1 MAVVQIMIHATYG
14 GFGLSDEA
22 QRLYT
27 ERGGKC
33 DNFWRIARDD
43 PLMVSIVKELGPRA
57 SKFGG
62 CIRIVEIPARFGK
75 HFRISEY
82 DGLESVVIKYS
93 SYRVETAKA
102 LLKDEELTLLER
114 VERASAAL
122 EEKFEDEDEDEKN
135 EEDDEDDDDDEDEE

>member
-1 MAVVQIMIHATYG
+1 MINAAYG
-14 GFGLSDEA
+14 GFALSEEA
-22 QRLYT
+22 KRRYK
-27 ERGGKC
+27 ERGGC
-33 DNFWRIARDD
+33 CENFWRIERDD
-43 PLMVSIVKELGPRA
+43 KLMVSIVKELGMA
-57 SKFGG
+57 ANKHGG
-62 CIRIVEIPARFGK
+62 CIRIVTIPARFGK

-135 EEDDEDDDDDEDEE
+135 EEDEDDDDEDDE